1 MGLVGETGCGKSVTA
16 LSILQ
21 LIRPPGE
28 IEGGQVLFT
37 HKDKYNHE
45 VETDLTQ
52 SSYGEIR
59 EFRGNNI
66 TMIFQDP
73 LNSLNPVIKIGDQLA
88 EVYLLHQKE
97 FLEQELLDTI
107 KERENFLTQL
117 EILIEEKN
125 AMKQE
130 IAKLS
135 QEVKILSKK
144 GTCIQEQA
152 ELDKLKNIF
161 TNVQNKIIFL
171 KRRTKKNLTLKDVAW
186 HQAADIIKEVG
197 IADAERIVNQYPHEL
212 SGGMRQ
218 RIMISMG
225 LACHSQLL
233 IADEPTTALDVTIQ
247 AQILDL
253 IRTLKKNLHNS
264 VLLITHSLGVIY
276 ELCDNVAVMYAG
288 NIVEFGKVKQVLQEP
303 LHPYTQGLLNA
314 IPKVIYSERKNKL
327 KTIPGLVPN
336 LIEVPPGCKFTPRC
350 PYAMKICQQIYPRFI
365 EAQNGISVACHLYD
379 EEINNPENTKDYEKV
394 TKTTQEELV

>member
-1 MGLVGETGCGKSVTA
+1 MEEAVTEVYDTEDLLKIKDLHTFFYTEEGVVKAVDGVLFNIKKDQIVGLVGETGCGKSVTA

-144 GTCIQEQA
+144 GT
-152 ELDKLKNIF
+152 L
-161 TNVQNKIIFL
+161 
-171 KRRTKKNLTLKDVAW
+171 
-186 HQAADIIKEVG
+186 
-197 IADAERIVNQYPHEL
+197 
-212 SGGMRQ
+212 
-218 RIMISMG
+218 
-225 LACHSQLL
+225 
-233 IADEPTTALDVTIQ
+233 
-247 AQILDL
+247 
-253 IRTLKKNLHNS
+253 
-264 VLLITHSLGVIY
+264 
-276 ELCDNVAVMYAG
+276 
-288 NIVEFGKVKQVLQEP
+288 
-303 LHPYTQGLLNA
+303 
-314 IPKVIYSERKNKL
+314 
-327 KTIPGLVPN
+327 
-336 LIEVPPGCKFTPRC
+336 
-350 PYAMKICQQIYPRFI
+350 YPRTSRI
-365 EAQNGISVACHLYD
+365 R
-379 EEINNPENTKDYEKV
+379 
-394 TKTTQEELV
+394 